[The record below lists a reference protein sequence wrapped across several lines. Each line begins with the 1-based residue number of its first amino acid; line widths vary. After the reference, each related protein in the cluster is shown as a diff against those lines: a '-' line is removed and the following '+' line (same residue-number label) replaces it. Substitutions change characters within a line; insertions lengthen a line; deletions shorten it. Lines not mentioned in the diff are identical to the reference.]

1 MNDPTDHIDPP
12 DDDTLAAEYVLGVL
26 TLSERQAV
34 DERRTRDAVF
44 ARLIADWEERLAPW
58 AEEVAPVAPRP
69 ALWTRIAAELPAPRQ
84 ASHQRWQSLAFW
96 RGWAIGASA
105 LALASLA
112 ALFVVMREPAPAPL
126 VAAIDGGGHHH
137 FVATVDPSRKSI
149 AVVPA
154 AYSPDATRVPELWLI
169 APGGKPRSLGLL
181 RADQT
186 VTIKIPADLAA
197 QATDRAVL
205 AVSLEPPGGST
216 TGAPTGPVIAQ
227 GKLTNL

>member
-1 MNDPTDHIDPP
+1 MSDPTDHIDPP
-12 DDDTLAAEYVLGVL
+12 GDDTLAAEYVLGVL
-26 TLSERQAV
+26 TLPERRAV
-34 DERRTRDAVF
+34 EERRTREAAF

-58 AEEVAPVAPRP
+58 TEDVASVAPPP
-69 ALWTRIAAELPAPRQ
+69 GLWTRIVAELPAPRQ
-84 ASHQRWQSLAFW
+84 GSHQRWQSLAFW

-112 ALFVVMREPAPAPL
+112 TLFVVMRESVPPPL
-126 VAAIDGGGHHH
+126 VAAIDGGGHHR
-137 FVATVDPSRKSI
+137 FVATVDPSRRSI

-154 AYSPDATRVPELWLI
+154 AYSPDAMRVPELWLI
-169 APGGKPRSLGLL
+169 APGAKPRSLGLL
-181 RADQT
+181 HADQT

-197 QATDRAVL
+197 QTTDRAVL